1 LIDRFWIEIPD
12 GTSAC
17 GWGNYPAATNCQY
30 LQELIMRMKQNFF
43 VDVSIFTSRVLWI
56 DIFKDQLGCPQVS
69 NSLLWWTPD
78 TLPSPADL
86 SNYTKIGGWDRPYAK
101 LYGVTGLC
109 STFIFASYYGG

>member
-1 LIDRFWIEIPD
+1 MYQF
-12 GTSAC
+12 
-17 GWGNYPAATNCQY
+17 
-30 LQELIMRMKQNFF
+30 LQVEYYGLTFLRIR
-43 VDVSIFTSRVLWI
+43 
-56 DIFKDQLGCPQVS
+56 LGCPQVS

-109 STFIFASYYGG
+109 STFIFASYYEG